1 MRTKEIT
8 KLIFITF
15 MLVFTGSLKAQT
27 KFSPYKSDV
36 IIYSGYSF
44 PIFPESDEWKN
55 ADRSQR
61 TDMLQI
67 PTDTLGS
74 ISTRRLLETCLYYP
88 FNINAFLCDNQ
99 SEGFDKV
106 KNGFNG
112 YAELYQRND
121 FVAELIALYSSR
133 DVNLVEKMDNDYDRG
148 QYSFD
153 YKIMELMILDI
164 LNSTTTTSQRSN
176 QIVDIVS
183 RKQSQREQM
192 KEYYSKN
199 GTTEIIVNFEL

>member
-1 MRTKEIT
+1 
-8 KLIFITF
+8 
-15 MLVFTGSLKAQT
+15 
-27 KFSPYKSDV
+27 
-36 IIYSGYSF
+36 
-44 PIFPESDEWKN
+44 
-55 ADRSQR
+55 
-61 TDMLQI
+61 
-67 PTDTLGS
+67 
-74 ISTRRLLETCLYYP
+74 
-88 FNINAFLCDNQ
+88 
-99 SEGFDKV
+99 
-106 KNGFNG
+106 
-112 YAELYQRND
+112 
-121 FVAELIALYSSR
+121 
-133 DVNLVEKMDNDYDRG
+133 VNLVEKMDNDYDRG